1 MAQTTV
7 SVGSE
12 MAAAV
17 AMSVMSTV
25 DSRSRKIG
33 VILLDEDVG
42 AGLVVFACLRRTRVE
57 VRKVD
62 AASTAIVVRNRHIRV
77 EPDGLGEVFE
87 GVGEVGEGRVVF
99 AIDHAAEAFSK
110 MAYTSIVVGMRRSW
124 VAEPDGLGEVG
135 DGVV

>member
-12 MAAAV
+12 MAV
-17 AMSVMSTV
+17 AMRVMSTV

-77 EPDGLGEVFE
+77 EPDGLGEVGE
-87 GVGEVGEGRVVF
+87 GLGEVGEGRVVF
-99 AIDHAAEAFSK
+99 AHGADAFSK
-110 MAYTSIVVGMRRSW
+110 MAYTSIVVGTRYSW
-124 VAEPDGLGEVG
+124 VAEPDGLVEVDNG
-135 DGVV
+135 LVRH